1 MVPIA
6 DRILFEDNHLLV
18 VNKLPSEIVQG
29 DKTGDVALIDE
40 VKQYLKLKYN
50 KAGNVFAG
58 LVHRIDR
65 PVSGAVIFAK
75 TSKALTRMT
84 VMMKD
89 RELQKSYLAIV
100 RGKPTKTND
109 RLEHFLIKNESKN
122 KSFVVDAERSGAKKA
137 ILDYV
142 VIGHSVSY
150 TLLEIT
156 LHTGRHHQIRA
167 QLSAIGMPILGD
179 LKYGDKRSLPDAS
192 ISLHALRLHFVHPVT
207 DNEITI
213 VAPPSKESQQWQV
226 FEKTIS
232 ESYFL

>member
-1 MVPIA
+1 
-6 DRILFEDNHLLV
+6 
-18 VNKLPSEIVQG
+18 
-29 DKTGDVALIDE
+29 
-40 VKQYLKLKYN
+40 
-50 KAGNVFAG
+50 
-58 LVHRIDR
+58 
-65 PVSGAVIFAK
+65 
-75 TSKALTRMT
+75 MT

-192 ISLHALRLHFVHPVT
+192 IALHALRLHFVHPVT

>member
-6 DRILFEDNHLLV
+6 DRILFEDNHLLI

-40 VKQYLKLKYN
+40 VKQYLKMKYN

-192 ISLHALRLHFVHPVT
+192 IALHALRLHFVHPVT

>member
-6 DRILFEDNHLLV
+6 DRILFEDNHLLI

-40 VKQYLKLKYN
+40 VKQYLKMKYN

-84 VMMKD
+84 IMMKD

-100 RGKPTKTND
+100 RGKPPKTND

-122 KSFVVDAERSGAKKA
+122 KSFIVDAERSGAKKA

-142 VIGHSVSY
+142 IIGHSVSY

-192 ISLHALRLHFVHPVT
+192 IALHALRLHFVHPVT

>member
-40 VKQYLKLKYN
+40 VKQYLKMKYN

-84 VMMKD
+84 IMMKD

-100 RGKPTKTND
+100 RGKPPKTND

-192 ISLHALRLHFVHPVT
+192 IALHALRLHFVHPVT

>member
-192 ISLHALRLHFVHPVT
+192 IALHALRLHFVHPVT

>member
-84 VMMKD
+84 IMMKD

-100 RGKPTKTND
+100 RGKPPKTND

-192 ISLHALRLHFVHPVT
+192 IALHALRLHFVHPVT

>member
-6 DRILFEDNHLLV
+6 DRILFEDNHLLI

-84 VMMKD
+84 IMMKD

-100 RGKPTKTND
+100 RGKPPKTND

-122 KSFVVDAERSGAKKA
+122 KSFIVDAERSGAKKA

-142 VIGHSVSY
+142 IIGHSVSY

-192 ISLHALRLHFVHPVT
+192 IALHALRLHFVHPVT

-213 VAPPSKESQQWQV
+213 VAPPSKESQQWLV

>member
-6 DRILFEDNHLLV
+6 DRILFEDNHLLI

-100 RGKPTKTND
+100 RGKPPKTND

-122 KSFVVDAERSGAKKA
+122 KSFIVDAERSGAKKA

-142 VIGHSVSY
+142 IIGHSVSY

-192 ISLHALRLHFVHPVT
+192 IALHALRLHFVHPVT

-213 VAPPSKESQQWQV
+213 VAPPSKESQQWLV

>member
-192 ISLHALRLHFVHPVT
+192 IALHALRLHFVHPVT

-213 VAPPSKESQQWQV
+213 VAPPSKESQQWLV

>member
-142 VIGHSVSY
+142 IIGHSVSY

-192 ISLHALRLHFVHPVT
+192 IALHALRLHFVHPVT

>member
-1 MVPIA
+1 MIPVA
-6 DRILFEDNHLLV
+6 DRLLFEDNHLLI

-29 DKTGDVALIDE
+29 DKTGDIALIEE
-40 VKQYLKLKYN
+40 VKYYLKLKYN
-50 KAGNVFAG
+50 KPGNVFAG

-84 VMMKD
+84 MMMKD

-100 RGKPTKTND
+100 RGKPSKTND
-109 RLEHFLIKNESKN
+109 RLEHFLLKNESKN

-137 ILDYV
+137 ILDYT

-150 TLLEIT
+150 FLLEIT

-167 QLSAIGMPILGD
+167 QLAAIGLPILGD

-192 ISLHALRLHFVHPVT
+192 IALHALRLHFLHPVT
-207 DNEITI
+207 GSEMTI
-213 VAPPSKESQQWQV
+213 IAQPSKVSPQWQV

-232 ESYFL
+232 ETYFL

>member
-142 VIGHSVSY
+142 IIGHSVSY

-192 ISLHALRLHFVHPVT
+192 IALHALRLHFVHPVT

-213 VAPPSKESQQWQV
+213 VAPPSKESQQWLV

>member
-65 PVSGAVIFAK
+65 PVSGAVIFTK

-84 VMMKD
+84 VLMRD
-89 RELQKSYLAIV
+89 QELQKSYLAIV
-100 RGKPTKTND
+100 RGKPTKPDD
-109 RLEHFLIKNESKN
+109 RLQHFLNKNESKN

-142 VIGHSVSY
+142 IIGHSVSY

-192 ISLHALRLHFVHPVT
+192 IALHALRLHFVHPVT

>member
-6 DRILFEDNHLLV
+6 DRILFEDNHLLI

-192 ISLHALRLHFVHPVT
+192 IALHALRLHFVHPVT